1 MLNSEAFNAA
11 VHATMERETGLRWYI
26 EHGLWCFRVPTP
38 YDFFVAARSYT
49 LEGVARQITCPVL
62 VCAAAEDHLNP
73 GRWRS

>member
-11 VHATMERETGLRWYI
+11 VHAAMERETGLRWYI